1 MGWTFGNL
9 HIQKHSKANADAV
22 IQMLQE
28 YYAQFGYG
36 VCEEED
42 AELSLAILDAGDSA
56 WISVYSDFFEDP
68 QDREALGR
76 WLSHSEKLR
85 VLDIG
90 CFDSDVLGLIL
101 YNPEDEEPAQAATG
115 FMAKDMGI
123 SLEHE
128 AGWLTVIPDLTA
140 FCEVI
145 NADHVLAEE
154 AMDELA
160 GELKL
165 PSKYVKTDLE
175 ILAETAGSANVSRLY
190 LSRNINRIKIMK

>member
-9 HIQKHSKANADAV
+9 HIQKKAEVSAEQV
-22 IQMLQE
+22 IAKITA
-28 YYAQFGYG
+28 YYAQSGYG
-36 VCEEED
+36 VCEETE
-42 AELSLAILDAGDSA
+42 AELSLAVLDGDDSA

-68 QDREALGR
+68 QDREALAR
-76 WLSHSEKLR
+76 WLSQSEKLR

-115 FMAKDMGI
+115 FMAQEMGI

-128 AGWLTVIPDLTA
+128 EGWLSILSDLTA
-140 FCEVI
+140 FRQVI
-145 NADHVLAEE
+145 NAEHVLAEE

-160 GELKL
+160 GVLKL
-165 PSKYVKTDLE
+165 PSHYVKTDLE
-175 ILAETAGSANVSRLY
+175 ILAETSGGAGVSRLY
-190 LSRNINRIKIMK
+190 LSQSAKRMKI

>member
-9 HIQKHSKANADAV
+9 HIQKQPEFSFDQV
-22 IQMLQE
+22 IQKITA

-36 VCEEED
+36 VCEETD
-42 AELSLAILDAGDSA
+42 AELSLAVLEGDDSA

-76 WLSHSEKLR
+76 WLSQSEKLR

-115 FMAKDMGI
+115 FMAKEMGI
-123 SLEHE
+123 ALVHE
-128 AGWLTVIPDLTA
+128 EGWLRIISDLTA
-140 FCEVI
+140 FREVI
-145 NADHVLAEE
+145 NADYVLAEE

-160 GELKL
+160 GALKL
-165 PSKYVKTDLE
+165 PSNYVKTDLE
-175 ILAETAGSANVSRLY
+175 ILAETSGSASVSRLY
-190 LSRNINRIKIMK
+190 LSRSTNRIKILK